1 MRSVVA
7 VCSFPPPPHPAC
19 SLPLFQAIR
28 HDSASC
34 APGSNYE
41 EEEEEEEGGR
51 EQRER
56 EKAGGGKGKE
66 KEGKRKIE
74 MRRESGRVG
83 IGVGRRVVVE
93 IACSSS
99 VCWVPCWFE
108 SCLRALLAVILDG

>member
-41 EEEEEEEGGR
+41 EEEEEEEGR
-51 EQRER
+51 EQN
-56 EKAGGGKGKE
+56 EKAEGGMGKGK
-66 KEGKRKIE
+66 
-74 MRRESGRVG
+74 REQER
-83 IGVGRRVVVE
+83 
-93 IACSSS
+93 
-99 VCWVPCWFE
+99 
-108 SCLRALLAVILDG
+108 